1 MKAKVR
7 RASAFWEC
15 EEQNEKVEFH
25 TLEELLEWI
34 DSYKEDIIISSPTK
48 KDNDEYTLMIY
59 DDYIE

>member
-48 KDNDEYTLMIY
+48 GDDEYTLMIY
-59 DDYIE
+59 DDYIA